1 MSEVETVIIMGVVII
16 SFIINIIQHIYMN
29 RLYKTTM
36 MWKDQ
41 SKYLQKELETRNK
54 IIRTL
59 EGINNDE
66 NND

>member
-1 MSEVETVIIMGVVII
+1 MSELETVIIMGVVII

>member
-1 MSEVETVIIMGVVII
+1 MSELETVIIMGVVII

-59 EGINNDE
+59 EDINNDE

>member
-1 MSEVETVIIMGVVII
+1 MNELETVIIMGVVII

>member
-1 MSEVETVIIMGVVII
+1 MSELESVIIMGVVII

>member
-1 MSEVETVIIMGVVII
+1 MSELGTVIIMGVVII

-59 EGINNDE
+59 EGNNNDE

>member
-1 MSEVETVIIMGVVII
+1 MSELETVIIMGVVII

-41 SKYLQKELETRNK
+41 SKYLLGVTCSKLRMANITH
-54 IIRTL
+54 I
-59 EGINNDE
+59 
-66 NND
+66 